1 MKCLKCESITT
12 KKGEST
18 MVKGLT
24 YCLCQ
29 SCGNVMLLQN
39 GKLTNTPE
47 DDSPVT
53 KLMVVDAV
61 KALNLPT
68 QIVSLDGKIPSL
80 EMQLEEM
87 KDHFAD
93 FVSGLFEEEEE
104 ENEEAEED
112 VISKMLNDIAKDFEE
127 NLSMRNIVESMNDPK
142 AMSVYNLFKDLNM
155 LEEVEKEI
163 KECNSIEELMEAA
176 IKRAKLVEEKLTSL
190 KEDQEEEDDEEEMS
204 CDNSFEKLMDTLAKE
219 ILGQNEE
226 SDDEESDD
234 EESDDEETDEYI
246 IIFKDGRYISLKN
259 KTKEEVSEFLNTN
272 KEVDEAEGFRV
283 LRVEDV
289 DMEVSSTVVNTFTLL

>member
-1 MKCLKCESITT
+1 MKCLKCESVII

-47 DDSPVT
+47 DNSPAT
-53 KLMVVDAV
+53 KLMIEDAA

-68 QIVSLDGKIPSL
+68 PIVSLDGKTLSL

-87 KDHFAD
+87 KEHFAD
-93 FVSGLFEEEEE
+93 FVSDLFEEEEE

-127 NLSMRNIVESMNDPK
+127 NISMRNIVEAMNDPK

-163 KECNSIEELMEAA
+163 KECNSIEELIEAA
-176 IKRAKLVEEKLTSL
+176 IKRAKLVEEKLALL
-190 KEDQEEEDDEEEMS
+190 KEDQEEEDEEEMS

-219 ILGQNEE
+219 ILSQN
-226 SDDEESDD
+226 EESDD

-283 LRVEDV
+283 LKVEDV

>member
-1 MKCLKCESITT
+1 MKCLKCESIIV

-24 YCLCQ
+24 YCLC
-29 SCGNVMLLQN
+29 SRCGNVMLLQN

-47 DDSPVT
+47 DDSPAT
-53 KLMVVDAV
+53 KLMVEDAA

-68 QIVSLDGKIPSL
+68 SIVSLDGKIPSL
-80 EMQLEEM
+80 EVQLEEM

-93 FVSGLFEEEEE
+93 FVSGLFEEEE

-127 NLSMRNIVESMNDPK
+127 NLSMRNIVEAMNDPK

-163 KECNSIEELMEAA
+163 EECNSIEELIEAA
-176 IKRAKLVEEKLTSL
+176 IKRAKLVEEKLASL
-190 KEDQEEEDDEEEMS
+190 KEDQDKEEEIS
-204 CDNSFEKLMDTLAKE
+204 CDDSFEKAMDTLIKE
-219 ILGQNEE
+219 ILGQN
-226 SDDEESDD
+226 EESDD

>member
-1 MKCLKCESITT
+1 MKCLKCESVII

-24 YCLCQ
+24 YCLC
-29 SCGNVMLLQN
+29 SRCGNVMLLQN

-47 DDSPVT
+47 DDSPAT
-53 KLMVVDAV
+53 KLMVEDAA

-68 QIVSLDGKIPSL
+68 SIVSLDGKIPSL
-80 EMQLEEM
+80 EVQLEEM

-93 FVSGLFEEEEE
+93 FVSGLFEEEE

-127 NLSMRNIVESMNDPK
+127 NLSMRNIVEAMNDPK

-176 IKRAKLVEEKLTSL
+176 IKRAKLVEEKLALL
-190 KEDQEEEDDEEEMS
+190 KEDQEEEEEDEEEMS

-219 ILGQNEE
+219 ILGQN
-226 SDDEESDD
+226 EESDD

>member
-1 MKCLKCESITT
+1 MKCLKCESVII

-24 YCLCQ
+24 YCLC
-29 SCGNVMLLQN
+29 SRCGNVMLLQN

-47 DDSPVT
+47 DDSPAT
-53 KLMVVDAV
+53 KLMVEDAA

-68 QIVSLDGKIPSL
+68 SIVSLDGKIPSL
-80 EMQLEEM
+80 EVQLEEM

-112 VISKMLNDIAKDFEE
+112 VISKMLNEVVKDFEE
-127 NLSMRNIVESMNDPK
+127 KISMRNIVEAMNDPK

-176 IKRAKLVEEKLTSL
+176 IKRAKLVEEKLALL
-190 KEDQEEEDDEEEMS
+190 KEDQEEEDEEEEDEEEMS

-219 ILGQNEE
+219 ILGQN
-226 SDDEESDD
+226 

>member
-1 MKCLKCESITT
+1 MKCLKCESVII

-24 YCLCQ
+24 YCLC
-29 SCGNVMLLQN
+29 SRCGNVMLLQN

-47 DDSPVT
+47 DDSPAT
-53 KLMVVDAV
+53 KLMVEDAA

-68 QIVSLDGKIPSL
+68 PIVSLDGKIPSL

-93 FVSGLFEEEEE
+93 FVSGLFEEEE

-127 NLSMRNIVESMNDPK
+127 NLSMRNIVEAMNDPK

-176 IKRAKLVEEKLTSL
+176 IKRAKLVEEKLALL
-190 KEDQEEEDDEEEMS
+190 KEDQEEEDEEEMS

-219 ILGQNEE
+219 ILGQN
-226 SDDEESDD
+226 

>member
-1 MKCLKCESITT
+1 MKCLKCESIVT

-47 DDSPVT
+47 DNSPAT
-53 KLMVVDAV
+53 KLMIEDAA

-68 QIVSLDGKIPSL
+68 PIVSLDGKTLSL

-87 KDHFAD
+87 KEHFTD
-93 FVSGLFEEEEE
+93 FVSDLFEEEEDE
-104 ENEEAEED
+104 DEED
-112 VISKMLNDIAKDFEE
+112 VISKMLNKIARDFEE
-127 NLSMRNIVESMNDPK
+127 NLSMRDIVESMNDPK
-142 AMSVYNLFKDLNM
+142 AISAYNLFKDLDM

-176 IKRAKLVEEKLTSL
+176 IKRAKLVEEKLALL
-190 KEDQEEEDDEEEMS
+190 KEDQEEEDEEEMS

-219 ILGQNEE
+219 ILGQN
-226 SDDEESDD
+226 EESDD

>member
-1 MKCLKCESITT
+1 MKCLKCESVII

-24 YCLCQ
+24 YCLC
-29 SCGNVMLLQN
+29 SRCGNVMLLQN

-47 DDSPVT
+47 DDSPAT
-53 KLMVVDAV
+53 KLMVEDAA

-68 QIVSLDGKIPSL
+68 SIVSLDGKIPSL
-80 EMQLEEM
+80 EVQLEEM

-112 VISKMLNDIAKDFEE
+112 VISKMLNEVVKDFEE
-127 NLSMRNIVESMNDPK
+127 KISMRNIVEAMNDPK

-163 KECNSIEELMEAA
+163 EECNSIEELMEAA
-176 IKRAKLVEEKLTSL
+176 IKRAKLVEEKLALL
-190 KEDQEEEDDEEEMS
+190 KEDQEEEDEEEEDEEEMS

-219 ILGQNEE
+219 ILGQN
-226 SDDEESDD
+226 

>member
-1 MKCLKCESITT
+1 MKCLKCESVII

-24 YCLCQ
+24 YCLC
-29 SCGNVMLLQN
+29 SRCGNVMLLQN

-47 DDSPVT
+47 DDSPAT
-53 KLMVVDAV
+53 KLMVEDAA

-68 QIVSLDGKIPSL
+68 SIVSLDGKIPSL

-104 ENEEAEED
+104 NEEAEED
-112 VISKMLNDIAKDFEE
+112 VISKMLNEVVKDFEE
-127 NLSMRNIVESMNDPK
+127 KISMRNIVEAMNDPK

-163 KECNSIEELMEAA
+163 EECNSIEELIEAA
-176 IKRAKLVEEKLTSL
+176 IKRAKLVEEKLALL
-190 KEDQEEEDDEEEMS
+190 KEDQDEEEEEEMS
-204 CDNSFEKLMDTLAKE
+204 CDNSFEELMDTLAKE
-219 ILGQNEE
+219 ILGQN
-226 SDDEESDD
+226 

-259 KTKEEVSEFLNTN
+259 KTTEEVSEFLNTN

>member
-1 MKCLKCESITT
+1 MKCLKCESIIV

-24 YCLCQ
+24 YCLC
-29 SCGNVMLLQN
+29 SRCGNVMLLQN

-47 DDSPVT
+47 DDSPAT
-53 KLMVVDAV
+53 KLMVEDAA

-68 QIVSLDGKIPSL
+68 SIVSLDGKIPSL

-127 NLSMRNIVESMNDPK
+127 NLSMRNIVEAMNDPK
-142 AMSVYNLFKDLNM
+142 AMSVYNLFKDLDM

-163 KECNSIEELMEAA
+163 KECNSVEELMEAA
-176 IKRAKLVEEKLTSL
+176 IKRAKLVEEKLASL
-190 KEDQEEEDDEEEMS
+190 KEDQEEEDEEEMS

-219 ILGQNEE
+219 ILGQN
-226 SDDEESDD
+226 EESDD

>member
-1 MKCLKCESITT
+1 MKCLKCESVII

-24 YCLCQ
+24 YCLC
-29 SCGNVMLLQN
+29 SRCGNVMLLQN

-47 DDSPVT
+47 DDSPAT
-53 KLMVVDAV
+53 KLMVEDAA

-68 QIVSLDGKIPSL
+68 SIVSLDGKIPSL

-104 ENEEAEED
+104 ENKEAEED

-127 NLSMRNIVESMNDPK
+127 NLSMRNIVEAMNDPK
-142 AMSVYNLFKDLNM
+142 AMSVYNLFKDLDM

-176 IKRAKLVEEKLTSL
+176 IKRAKLVEEKLAL
-190 KEDQEEEDDEEEMS
+190 LEEDQEEDEEEMS

-219 ILGQNEE
+219 ILGQN
-226 SDDEESDD
+226 EESDD

>member
-1 MKCLKCESITT
+1 MKCLKCESVII

-24 YCLCQ
+24 YCLC
-29 SCGNVMLLQN
+29 SRCGNVMLLQN

-47 DDSPVT
+47 DDSPAT
-53 KLMVVDAV
+53 KLMVEDAA

-68 QIVSLDGKIPSL
+68 SIVSLDGKIPSL
-80 EMQLEEM
+80 EVQLEEM

-112 VISKMLNDIAKDFEE
+112 VISKMLNEVVKDFEE
-127 NLSMRNIVESMNDPK
+127 KISMRNIVEAMNDPK

-176 IKRAKLVEEKLTSL
+176 IKRAKLVEEKLALL
-190 KEDQEEEDDEEEMS
+190 KEDQEEEDEEEMS

-219 ILGQNEE
+219 ILGQN
-226 SDDEESDD
+226 

>member
-1 MKCLKCESITT
+1 
-12 KKGEST
+12 
-18 MVKGLT
+18 
-24 YCLCQ
+24 
-29 SCGNVMLLQN
+29 
-39 GKLTNTPE
+39 
-47 DDSPVT
+47 
-53 KLMVVDAV
+53 
-61 KALNLPT
+61 
-68 QIVSLDGKIPSL
+68 
-80 EMQLEEM
+80 
-87 KDHFAD
+87 
-93 FVSGLFEEEEE
+93 
-104 ENEEAEED
+104 
-112 VISKMLNDIAKDFEE
+112 MLNDIAKDFEE
-127 NLSMRNIVESMNDPK
+127 NLSMRNIVEAMNDPK
-142 AMSVYNLFKDLNM
+142 AMSVYNLFKDLDM

-176 IKRAKLVEEKLTSL
+176 IKRAKLVEEKLAL
-190 KEDQEEEDDEEEMS
+190 LEEDQEEDEEEMS

-226 SDDEESDD
+226 SDDEESN
-234 EESDDEETDEYI
+234 DEETDEYI

>member
-1 MKCLKCESITT
+1 MKCLKCESVII

-24 YCLCQ
+24 YCLC
-29 SCGNVMLLQN
+29 SRCGNVMLLQN

-47 DDSPVT
+47 DDSPAT
-53 KLMVVDAV
+53 KLMAEDAA

-68 QIVSLDGKIPSL
+68 SIVSLDGKIPSL
-80 EMQLEEM
+80 EVQLEEM

-93 FVSGLFEEEEE
+93 FVSGLFEEEE

-127 NLSMRNIVESMNDPK
+127 NLSMRNIVEAMNDPK

-176 IKRAKLVEEKLTSL
+176 IKRAKLVEEKLALL
-190 KEDQEEEDDEEEMS
+190 KEEEEEEEDEEEEEEMS

-226 SDDEESDD
+226 SDDEESDN
-234 EESDDEETDEYI
+234 EETDEYI

>member
-1 MKCLKCESITT
+1 MKCLKCESIIV

-47 DDSPVT
+47 DDSPAT
-53 KLMVVDAV
+53 KLMVVDAA
-61 KALNLPT
+61 KALNLLT
-68 QIVSLDGKIPSL
+68 SIVSLDGKIPSS

-93 FVSGLFEEEEE
+93 FVSDLFEEEEE
-104 ENEEAEED
+104 ENEEAKED
-112 VISKMLNDIAKDFEE
+112 VISKILNDIAKDFEE

-142 AMSVYNLFKDLNM
+142 AMPVYNLFKDLNM

-163 KECNSIEELMEAA
+163 KECNSIEELIEAA
-176 IKRAKLVEEKLTSL
+176 IKRAKLVEEKLASL
-190 KEDQEEEDDEEEMS
+190 KEEEEEEEMS

-226 SDDEESDD
+226 SDDDINNIFDD
-234 EESDDEETDEYI
+234 FD
-246 IIFKDGRYISLKN
+246 N
-259 KTKEEVSEFLNTN
+259 
-272 KEVDEAEGFRV
+272 
-283 LRVEDV
+283 
-289 DMEVSSTVVNTFTLL
+289 

>member
-1 MKCLKCESITT
+1 MKCLKCESVII

-24 YCLCQ
+24 YCLC
-29 SCGNVMLLQN
+29 SRCGNVMLLQN

-47 DDSPVT
+47 DDSPAT
-53 KLMVVDAV
+53 KLMVEDAA

-68 QIVSLDGKIPSL
+68 SIVSLDGKIPSL

-93 FVSGLFEEEEE
+93 FVSGLFEEEE

-127 NLSMRNIVESMNDPK
+127 NLSMRNIVEAMNDPK

-163 KECNSIEELMEAA
+163 EECNSIEELMEAA
-176 IKRAKLVEEKLTSL
+176 IKRAKLVEEKLALL
-190 KEDQEEEDDEEEMS
+190 KEDQEEDEEEMS

-219 ILGQNEE
+219 ILGQN
-226 SDDEESDD
+226 

>member
-1 MKCLKCESITT
+1 MKCLKCESIVT

-18 MVKGLT
+18 MGKGLT

-47 DDSPVT
+47 DNSPAT
-53 KLMVVDAV
+53 KLMIEDAA

-68 QIVSLDGKIPSL
+68 PIVSLDGKIPSL

-87 KDHFAD
+87 KEHFTD

-104 ENEEAEED
+104 EEDEED
-112 VISKMLNDIAKDFEE
+112 VISKMLNEITKDFEE
-127 NLSMRNIVESMNDPK
+127 KLSMRDIVEFMNNPK
-142 AMSVYNLFKDLNM
+142 AISAYNLFKDLDM

-176 IKRAKLVEEKLTSL
+176 IKRAKLVEEKLASL
-190 KEDQEEEDDEEEMS
+190 KEDQDEEEIS

-219 ILGQNEE
+219 ILGQN
-226 SDDEESDD
+226 EESDD

>member
-1 MKCLKCESITT
+1 MKCLKCESVII

-24 YCLCQ
+24 YCLC
-29 SCGNVMLLQN
+29 SRCGNVMLLQN

-47 DDSPVT
+47 DDSPAT
-53 KLMVVDAV
+53 KLMVEDAA

-68 QIVSLDGKIPSL
+68 SIVSLDGKIPSL

-93 FVSGLFEEEEE
+93 FVSGLFEEE

-127 NLSMRNIVESMNDPK
+127 NLSMRNIVEAMNDPK

-190 KEDQEEEDDEEEMS
+190 KEDQEEDDEEEMS

-219 ILGQNEE
+219 ILGQN
-226 SDDEESDD
+226 EESDD

>member
-1 MKCLKCESITT
+1 MKCLKCESIIV

-24 YCLCQ
+24 YCLC
-29 SCGNVMLLQN
+29 SRCGNVMLLQN

-47 DDSPVT
+47 DDSPAT
-53 KLMVVDAV
+53 KLMVEDAA

-68 QIVSLDGKIPSL
+68 SIVSLDGKIPSL

-93 FVSGLFEEEEE
+93 FVSDLFEEEEE

-112 VISKMLNDIAKDFEE
+112 VISKMLNEVVKDFEE
-127 NLSMRNIVESMNDPK
+127 KISMRNIVEAMNDPK

-163 KECNSIEELMEAA
+163 EECNSIEELMEAA
-176 IKRAKLVEEKLTSL
+176 IKRAKLVEEKLASL
-190 KEDQEEEDDEEEMS
+190 KEDQEEEEMS
-204 CDNSFEKLMDTLAKE
+204 CDNSFEELMDTLAKE
-219 ILGQNEE
+219 ILGQN
-226 SDDEESDD
+226 EESDD

>member
-1 MKCLKCESITT
+1 MKCLKCESVII

-47 DDSPVT
+47 DNSPAT
-53 KLMVVDAV
+53 KLMIEDAA

-68 QIVSLDGKIPSL
+68 PIVSLDGKTPSL

-93 FVSGLFEEEEE
+93 FVSDLFEEEDKEE
-104 ENEEAEED
+104 EEED

-127 NLSMRNIVESMNDPK
+127 NLSMRNIVEAMNDPK
-142 AMSVYNLFKDLNM
+142 TMFAYNLFKDLDM

-176 IKRAKLVEEKLTSL
+176 IKRAKLVEEKLALL
-190 KEDQEEEDDEEEMS
+190 KEDQEEEDQEEEDEEEMS

-219 ILGQNEE
+219 ILGQN
-226 SDDEESDD
+226 

-272 KEVDEAEGFRV
+272 KEVDEAESFRV

-289 DMEVSSTVVNTFTLL
+289 DMEISSTVVNTFTLL

>member
-1 MKCLKCESITT
+1 MKCLKCESVII

-24 YCLCQ
+24 YCLC
-29 SCGNVMLLQN
+29 SRCGNVMLLQN

-47 DDSPVT
+47 DDSPAT
-53 KLMVVDAV
+53 KLMAEDAA

-68 QIVSLDGKIPSL
+68 SIVSLDGKIPSL
-80 EMQLEEM
+80 EVQLEEM

-93 FVSGLFEEEEE
+93 FVSGLFEEEE

-127 NLSMRNIVESMNDPK
+127 NLSMRNIVEAMNDPK

-176 IKRAKLVEEKLTSL
+176 IKRAKLVEEKLALL
-190 KEDQEEEDDEEEMS
+190 KEDQEEEDEEEMS

-226 SDDEESDD
+226 SDDEESDN
-234 EESDDEETDEYI
+234 EETDEYI

>member
-1 MKCLKCESITT
+1 MKCLKCESVII

-24 YCLCQ
+24 YCLC
-29 SCGNVMLLQN
+29 SRCGNVMLLQN

-47 DDSPVT
+47 DDSPAT
-53 KLMVVDAV
+53 KLMVEDAA

-68 QIVSLDGKIPSL
+68 SIVSLDGKIPSL
-80 EMQLEEM
+80 EVQLEEM

-112 VISKMLNDIAKDFEE
+112 VISKMLNEVVKDFEE
-127 NLSMRNIVESMNDPK
+127 KISMRNIVEAMNDPK

-176 IKRAKLVEEKLTSL
+176 IKRAKLVEEKLALL
-190 KEDQEEEDDEEEMS
+190 KEDQEEEDEEEMS

-219 ILGQNEE
+219 ILGQN
-226 SDDEESDD
+226 EESDD

>member
-1 MKCLKCESITT
+1 MKCLKCESVII

-18 MVKGLT
+18 MVKGIT
-24 YCLCQ
+24 YCLC
-29 SCGNVMLLQN
+29 SRCGNVMLLQN

-47 DDSPVT
+47 DDSPAT
-53 KLMVVDAV
+53 KLMVEDAA

-68 QIVSLDGKIPSL
+68 SIVSLDGKIPSL
-80 EMQLEEM
+80 EVQLEEM

-93 FVSGLFEEEEE
+93 FVSGLFEEEE

-127 NLSMRNIVESMNDPK
+127 NLSMRNIVEAMNDPK

-176 IKRAKLVEEKLTSL
+176 IKRAKLVEEKLALL
-190 KEDQEEEDDEEEMS
+190 KEDQEEEDEEEMS

-219 ILGQNEE
+219 ILGQN
-226 SDDEESDD
+226 EESDD

>member
-1 MKCLKCESITT
+1 MKCLKCESVII

-24 YCLCQ
+24 YCLC
-29 SCGNVMLLQN
+29 SRCGNVMLLQN

-47 DDSPVT
+47 DDSPAT
-53 KLMVVDAV
+53 KLMVEDAA

-68 QIVSLDGKIPSL
+68 SIVSLDGKIPSL

-127 NLSMRNIVESMNDPK
+127 NLSMRNIVEAMNDPK

-176 IKRAKLVEEKLTSL
+176 IKRAKLVEEKLASL
-190 KEDQEEEDDEEEMS
+190 KEDQDEEEEMS

-219 ILGQNEE
+219 ILGQN
-226 SDDEESDD
+226 EESDD

>member
-1 MKCLKCESITT
+1 MKCLKCESVII

-24 YCLCQ
+24 YCLC
-29 SCGNVMLLQN
+29 SRCGNVMLLQN

-47 DDSPVT
+47 DDSPAT
-53 KLMVVDAV
+53 KLMVEDAA

-68 QIVSLDGKIPSL
+68 SIVSLDGKIPSL
-80 EMQLEEM
+80 EVQLEEM

-127 NLSMRNIVESMNDPK
+127 NLSMRNIVEAMNDPK

-163 KECNSIEELMEAA
+163 EECNSIEELMEAA
-176 IKRAKLVEEKLTSL
+176 IKRAKLVEEKLASL
-190 KEDQEEEDDEEEMS
+190 KEDQDEEDEEEMS
-204 CDNSFEKLMDTLAKE
+204 CDNSFEELMDTLAKE

-226 SDDEESDD
+226 SDDEESN
-234 EESDDEETDEYI
+234 DEETDEYI

>member
-1 MKCLKCESITT
+1 MKCLKCESVII

-24 YCLCQ
+24 YCLC
-29 SCGNVMLLQN
+29 SRCGNVMLLQN

-47 DDSPVT
+47 DDSPAT
-53 KLMVVDAV
+53 KLMVEDAA

-68 QIVSLDGKIPSL
+68 SIVSLDGKIPSL

-87 KDHFAD
+87 KDHLAD
-93 FVSGLFEEEEE
+93 FVSDLFEEEEE

-127 NLSMRNIVESMNDPK
+127 NLSMRNIVEAMNDPK

-190 KEDQEEEDDEEEMS
+190 KEDQEEDDEEEMS

-219 ILGQNEE
+219 ILGQN
-226 SDDEESDD
+226 EESDD

>member
-1 MKCLKCESITT
+1 MKCLKRESVII

-24 YCLCQ
+24 YCLC
-29 SCGNVMLLQN
+29 SRCGNVMLLQN

-47 DDSPVT
+47 DDSPAT
-53 KLMVVDAV
+53 KLMVEDAA

-68 QIVSLDGKIPSL
+68 SIVSLDGKIPSL
-80 EMQLEEM
+80 EVQLEEM

-104 ENEEAEED
+104 NEEAEED
-112 VISKMLNDIAKDFEE
+112 VISKMLNEVVKDFEE
-127 NLSMRNIVESMNDPK
+127 KISMRNIVEAMNDPK

-163 KECNSIEELMEAA
+163 EECNSIEELIEAA
-176 IKRAKLVEEKLTSL
+176 IKRAKLVEEKLASL
-190 KEDQEEEDDEEEMS
+190 KEDQDEEEEIS
-204 CDNSFEKLMDTLAKE
+204 CDDCFEKAMDTLIKE

-226 SDDEESDD
+226 SDDEESN
-234 EESDDEETDEYI
+234 DEETDEYI

>member
-1 MKCLKCESITT
+1 MKCLKCESVII

-24 YCLCQ
+24 YCLC
-29 SCGNVMLLQN
+29 SRCGNVMLLQN

-47 DDSPVT
+47 DDSPAT
-53 KLMVVDAV
+53 KLMVEDAA

-68 QIVSLDGKIPSL
+68 SIVSLDGKIPSL
-80 EMQLEEM
+80 EVQLEEM

-112 VISKMLNDIAKDFEE
+112 VISKMLNEGVKDFEE
-127 NLSMRNIVESMNDPK
+127 KISMRNIVEAMNDPK

-163 KECNSIEELMEAA
+163 EECNSIEELMEAA
-176 IKRAKLVEEKLTSL
+176 IKRAKLVEEKLAL
-190 KEDQEEEDDEEEMS
+190 LEEDQEEDEEEMS

-219 ILGQNEE
+219 ILGQN
-226 SDDEESDD
+226 EESDD

>member
-1 MKCLKCESITT
+1 MKCLKCESVII

-24 YCLCQ
+24 YCLC
-29 SCGNVMLLQN
+29 SRCGNVMLLQN

-47 DDSPVT
+47 DDSPAT
-53 KLMVVDAV
+53 KLMVEDAA

-68 QIVSLDGKIPSL
+68 SIVSLDGKIPSL

-87 KDHFAD
+87 KDHLAD
-93 FVSGLFEEEEE
+93 FVSDLFEEEEE

-127 NLSMRNIVESMNDPK
+127 NLSMRNIVEAMNDPK

-163 KECNSIEELMEAA
+163 EECNSIEELMEAA
-176 IKRAKLVEEKLTSL
+176 IKRAKLVEEKLALL
-190 KEDQEEEDDEEEMS
+190 KEDQEEEDEEEMS

-226 SDDEESDD
+226 SDDEESDN
-234 EESDDEETDEYI
+234 EETDEYI

>member
-1 MKCLKCESITT
+1 MKCLKCESVIV

-47 DDSPVT
+47 DNSPVT

-68 QIVSLDGKIPSL
+68 PIVSLDGKIPSL

-87 KDHFAD
+87 KEHFTD

-127 NLSMRNIVESMNDPK
+127 NLSMRNIVEAMNDPK

-163 KECNSIEELMEAA
+163 EECNSIEELMEAA

-190 KEDQEEEDDEEEMS
+190 KEDQEEDDEEEMS

-219 ILGQNEE
+219 ILGQN
-226 SDDEESDD
+226 EESDD

-272 KEVDEAEGFRV
+272 KEVDEAKGFRV

>member
-1 MKCLKCESITT
+1 MKCLKCESVIV

-24 YCLCQ
+24 YCLC
-29 SCGNVMLLQN
+29 SRCGNVMLLQN

-47 DDSPVT
+47 DDSPAT
-53 KLMVVDAV
+53 KLMVEDAA

-68 QIVSLDGKIPSL
+68 SIVSLDGKIPSL
-80 EMQLEEM
+80 EVQLEEM

-127 NLSMRNIVESMNDPK
+127 NLSMRNIVKAMNDPK

-163 KECNSIEELMEAA
+163 EECNSIEELIEAA
-176 IKRAKLVEEKLTSL
+176 IKRAKLVEEKLASL
-190 KEDQEEEDDEEEMS
+190 KEDQDEEEEIS
-204 CDNSFEKLMDTLAKE
+204 CDDSFEKAMDTLIKE

-226 SDDEESDD
+226 SDDEESDN
-234 EESDDEETDEYI
+234 EETDEYI

>member
-1 MKCLKCESITT
+1 MKCLKCESIIV

-24 YCLCQ
+24 YCLC
-29 SCGNVMLLQN
+29 SRCGNVMLLQN

-47 DDSPVT
+47 DDSPAT
-53 KLMVVDAV
+53 KLMVEDAA

-68 QIVSLDGKIPSL
+68 SIVSLDGKIPSL

-87 KDHFAD
+87 KDHLAD
-93 FVSGLFEEEEE
+93 FVSDLFEEEEE

-127 NLSMRNIVESMNDPK
+127 NLSMRNIVEAMNDPK

-163 KECNSIEELMEAA
+163 EECNSIEELMEAA
-176 IKRAKLVEEKLTSL
+176 IKRAKLVEEKLASL
-190 KEDQEEEDDEEEMS
+190 KEDQEEDEEIS
-204 CDNSFEKLMDTLAKE
+204 CDDSFEKVMDTLIKE
-219 ILGQNEE
+219 ILGQN
-226 SDDEESDD
+226 EESDD

>member
-47 DDSPVT
+47 DNSPAT
-53 KLMVVDAV
+53 KLMIEDAA

-68 QIVSLDGKIPSL
+68 PIVSLDGKTLSL

-93 FVSGLFEEEEE
+93 FVSDLFEEEDKEE
-104 ENEEAEED
+104 EEED
-112 VISKMLNDIAKDFEE
+112 VISKMLNEVIKDFEE
-127 NLSMRNIVESMNDPK
+127 NISMRDIVESMNDPK
-142 AMSVYNLFKDLNM
+142 AMSAYNLFKDLDM

-176 IKRAKLVEEKLTSL
+176 IKRAKLVEEKLALL
-190 KEDQEEEDDEEEMS
+190 KEDQEEDEEEMS

-234 EESDDEETDEYI
+234 EEIDEYI

-283 LRVEDV
+283 LRVKDV

>member
-1 MKCLKCESITT
+1 MKCLKCESVII

-24 YCLCQ
+24 YCLC
-29 SCGNVMLLQN
+29 SRCGNVMLLQN

-47 DDSPVT
+47 DDSPAT
-53 KLMVVDAV
+53 KLMVEDAA

-68 QIVSLDGKIPSL
+68 SIVSLDGKIPSL

-87 KDHFAD
+87 KDHFAN
-93 FVSGLFEEEEE
+93 FVSDLFEEEEE

-127 NLSMRNIVESMNDPK
+127 NLSMRNIVEAMNDPK
-142 AMSVYNLFKDLNM
+142 AMSVYNLFKDLDM

-176 IKRAKLVEEKLTSL
+176 IKRAKLVEEKLALL
-190 KEDQEEEDDEEEMS
+190 KEDQEDEEEMS
-204 CDNSFEKLMDTLAKE
+204 CDNSFEELMDTLAKE

-226 SDDEESDD
+226 SN
-234 EESDDEETDEYI
+234 DEETDEYI

>member
-1 MKCLKCESITT
+1 MKCLKCESIIT

-47 DDSPVT
+47 DNSPAT
-53 KLMVVDAV
+53 KLMIEDAA

-68 QIVSLDGKIPSL
+68 PIVSLDGKTLSL

-87 KDHFAD
+87 KEHFAD
-93 FVSGLFEEEEE
+93 FVSDLFEEEEE
-104 ENEEAEED
+104 DEED
-112 VISKMLNDIAKDFEE
+112 VISKMLNKIAKDFEE
-127 NLSMRNIVESMNDPK
+127 NLSMRDVVESMNDPK
-142 AMSVYNLFKDLNM
+142 AISAYNLFKDLDM

-176 IKRAKLVEEKLTSL
+176 IKRAKLVEEKLASL
-190 KEDQEEEDDEEEMS
+190 KEDQDEEEEMS
-204 CDNSFEKLMDTLAKE
+204 CDNSFEELMDTLAKK
-219 ILGQNEE
+219 ILGQN
-226 SDDEESDD
+226 

-272 KEVDEAEGFRV
+272 EEVNEAEGFRV

-289 DMEVSSTVVNTFTLL
+289 DMEVSSTIVNTFTLL

>member
-1 MKCLKCESITT
+1 MKCLKCESVII

-24 YCLCQ
+24 YCLC
-29 SCGNVMLLQN
+29 SRCGNVMLLQN

-47 DDSPVT
+47 DDSPAT
-53 KLMVVDAV
+53 KLMVEDAA

-68 QIVSLDGKIPSL
+68 SIVSLDGKIPSL
-80 EMQLEEM
+80 EMQLEGM

-112 VISKMLNDIAKDFEE
+112 VISKMLNEVVKDFEE
-127 NLSMRNIVESMNDPK
+127 NISMRNIVESMNDPK

-163 KECNSIEELMEAA
+163 EECNSIEELIEAA

-190 KEDQEEEDDEEEMS
+190 KEDQEEDDEEEMS

-219 ILGQNEE
+219 ILAQN
-226 SDDEESDD
+226 EESDD

>member
-1 MKCLKCESITT
+1 MKCLKCESVII

-24 YCLCQ
+24 YCLC
-29 SCGNVMLLQN
+29 SRCGNVMLLQN

-47 DDSPVT
+47 DDSPAT
-53 KLMVVDAV
+53 KLMVEDAA

-68 QIVSLDGKIPSL
+68 SIVSLDGKIPSL

-93 FVSGLFEEEEE
+93 FVSDLFEEEEE

-112 VISKMLNDIAKDFEE
+112 VISKMLNEVVKDFEE
-127 NLSMRNIVESMNDPK
+127 KISMRNIVEAMNDPK

-163 KECNSIEELMEAA
+163 EECNSIEELMEAA
-176 IKRAKLVEEKLTSL
+176 IKRAKLVEEKLASL
-190 KEDQEEEDDEEEMS
+190 KEDQEEEEMS
-204 CDNSFEKLMDTLAKE
+204 CDNSFEELMDTLAKE
-219 ILGQNEE
+219 ILGQN
-226 SDDEESDD
+226 EESDD